1 MSPPGR
7 TAGKMD
13 EAFVYEPSA
22 WSKAGTLWLL
32 NALGMTAL
40 GLPVQGK

>member
-1 MSPPGR
+1 MRPPGR

-13 EAFVYEPSA
+13 EA
-22 WSKAGTLWLL
+22 WSGTLSLL
-32 NALGMTAL
+32 NALGVTAL